1 MGFFLLLLLVVV
13 ILLFKISSKCSA
25 KMLSIGPKCN
35 MAVTG
40 LAESESDK
48 LHSCIS
54 YRDVGAM

>member
-1 MGFFLLLLLVVV
+1 MVV

-25 KMLSIGPKCN
+25 KVLSIGPKCN